1 MKLPPIP
8 AASDIE
14 GFGRRHR
21 FGLVLGLVA
30 LLAGTGITA
39 VAVAPLMPDAAQL
52 PQRVLAAEVQPQGL
66 RSQLDALAALD
77 LTLSRSEI
85 TRSTDTTETLLAR
98 LGVRDASAAAFIRSD
113 HLARA
118 LVTGRG
124 GKLVHV
130 QTGSDG
136 SLHSLTARYPSDNP
150 EQARTH
156 FTRLTVARG
165 EDGRWRSQARQAAYG
180 ADMRLASGTITSTL
194 FGATDEA
201 GIPDNVAAQLADI
214 FSTDIDF
221 HRELRKGDT
230 FSLVY
235 ESLTADGEPVPWNE
249 GAGRV
254 LAAEFVNAGRPHH
267 AVWFAQAE
275 LQGTPRGAYYD
286 IDGQSKRRSFLASPM
301 EFSRVT
307 SGFAMRFHPLAKSW
321 RRHLGVDYGAPTGT
335 PVRTVGDGVV
345 TFSGWQNGYGN
356 VVQID
361 HGNGRSTLYAH
372 LSRRDARVGQRVEQG
387 QRVGAVGSTGWSTG
401 PHLHF
406 EFRVNGEHQDPLRVA
421 KASETITL
429 DAASRERFAE
439 VVKVVQ
445 GKLDVA
451 ETLAGRHAQGE

>member
-1 MKLPPIP
+1 VKLP
-8 AASDIE
+8 AAPVVSEIE

-21 FGLVLGLVA
+21 FGLVLSLVA
-30 LLAGTGITA
+30 LLGGSAVTA
-39 VAVAPLMPDAAQL
+39 VAVAPLMPDAAEL
-52 PQRVLAAEVQPQGL
+52 PRRVVAVDVAPTGL

-77 LTLSRSEI
+77 LTLSRSDI
-85 TRSTDTTETLLAR
+85 TRATDTTETLFSR
-98 LGVRDASAAAFIRSD
+98 LGVRDAAAAAFVRSD
-113 HLARA
+113 HLARV
-118 LVTGRG
+118 LITGRG
-124 GKLVHV
+124 GKLVQV
-130 QTGSDG
+130 QTTADG
-136 SLHSLTARYPSDNP
+136 SLQTLTARYPSDNA

-156 FTRLTVARG
+156 FTRLVLSRG
-165 EDGRWRSQARQAAYG
+165 EDGRWRSQTREAAYG
-180 ADMRLASGTITSTL
+180 TGVRLGSGTITSTL
-194 FGATDEA
+194 FAATDEA
-201 GIPDNVAAQLADI
+201 GVPDSVASQLADL

-230 FSLVY
+230 FNIVY

-254 LAAEFVNAGRPHH
+254 LAAEFVNNGRAHH
-267 AVWFAQAE
+267 AVWFAQPE
-275 LQGTPRGAYYD
+275 VQGTQRGAYYD
-286 IDGQSKRRSFLASPM
+286 VNGRSKRRSFLASPM
-301 EFSRVT
+301 EFSRIT

-321 RRHLGVDYGAPTGT
+321 RQHLGVDYAAPTGT

-372 LSRRDARVGQRVEQG
+372 LSRKDVRVGQRVQQG
-387 QRVGAVGSTGWSTG
+387 TRVGAVGSTGWSTG

-406 EFRVNGEHQDPLRVA
+406 EFRVGGEHQDPLRVA

-429 DAASRERFAE
+429 DAAARERFAE

-451 ETLAGRHAQGE
+451 ETLGGRGAQGE